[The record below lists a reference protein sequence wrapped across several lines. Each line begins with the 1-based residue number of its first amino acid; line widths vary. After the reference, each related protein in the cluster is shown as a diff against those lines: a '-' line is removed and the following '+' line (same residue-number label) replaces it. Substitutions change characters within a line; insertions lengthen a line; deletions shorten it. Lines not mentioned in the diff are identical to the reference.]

1 MRPVLH
7 SYALR
12 DYPVGHVLRVAAA
25 DAWPAIELSSWHFD
39 TEFDA
44 ENVHGGITD
53 AVRTAGRYGVEVF
66 CADYWAVFTAADEAE
81 RAMWVEK
88 ARTVVDACAANGI
101 TLVNGAGG
109 WLVREGR
116 DWDLDWTANGSAL
129 ASEAHLSR
137 AADCYRQ
144 LAGYAASR
152 GVRVAVEVHPN
163 TVHDTVAATARLL
176 DLADHDNL
184 FVTLDP
190 ANAAPLGLADRDPA
204 VIDPVADRVVY
215 FHLKNCLVRGGAG
228 DFTVDAA
235 AGVVDNYRWLERL
248 TRMPAVTEVAVEY
261 CGDGDPHPRLAAG
274 RRYLADT
281 LRLVTVGPGRGRPQ
295 GPVT

>member
-12 DYPVGHVLRVAAA
+12 DYPLGHVLRVAAA

-39 TEFDA
+39 PEFDA
-44 ENVHGGITD
+44 ENVRSGIAA
-53 AVRTAGRYGVEVF
+53 AVRTGRRYGVEVF

-88 ARTVVDACAANGI
+88 VCTVVDACAANGI
-101 TLVNGAGG
+101 ALVNGAGG
-109 WLVREGR
+109 WLVRDGQDWDR
-116 DWDLDWTANGSAL
+116 DWTGNGSAL
-129 ASEAHLSR
+129 ASDVHLKWV
-137 AADCYRQ
+137 ADCYRRV
-144 LAGYAASR
+144 AAYAAER

-184 FVTLDP
+184 VVTLDP
-190 ANAAPLGLADRDPA
+190 ANAVALGADDRDPA
-204 VIDPVADRVVY
+204 VIDLVAGRVAY
-215 FHLKNCLVRGGAG
+215 FHLKNCLIRGGAA

-235 AGVVDNYRWLERL
+235 AGVVDNYRWLARL
-248 TRMPAVTEVAVEY
+248 ARIPAVTEVGVEY
-261 CGDGDPHPRLAAG
+261 CGDGDPHPRLTAG
-274 RRYLADT
+274 RRYLEDT
-281 LRLVTVGPGRGRPQ
+281 LRLVT
-295 GPVT
+295 TDHDS